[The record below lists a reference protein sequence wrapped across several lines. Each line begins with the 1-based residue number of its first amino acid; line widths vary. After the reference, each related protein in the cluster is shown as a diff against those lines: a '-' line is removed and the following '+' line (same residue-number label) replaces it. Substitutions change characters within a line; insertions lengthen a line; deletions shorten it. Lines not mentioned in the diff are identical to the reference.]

1 LILQTKLLLLI
12 IFIVLSAFFSGV
24 ETALFSLSRLR
35 VKYLVEKKRR
45 GAKTVDKLK
54 SNPHRLLITILIGN
68 NIVNI
73 AASALA
79 TTVVIGIFKS
89 NVVGITTGIM
99 TLIILVFGEI
109 TPKTLATTYKEPI
122 ALTVAPILNLLMIVL
137 FPIVTI
143 FELMMKGIIMLI
155 GKKETPIVTE
165 EEIKTFVKVGEEIGA
180 IKGEEKEMI
189 HKIFKFDDMDVERVM
204 TPKKDMVC
212 VEENQQVNKVID
224 TLIKSGFSRLPVY
237 RNNLDNITGFVHVKD
252 ILKAIKD
259 NRGNVRVK
267 ELIRPIAFI
276 PNLKKLDTLLN
287 QFKTRKQHMAIVV
300 DEHGEI
306 RGLITIEDILEEI
319 VGEIVDETEKIKP
332 YIIKIGYKKFLVL
345 GKTDIELVNKRLK
358 LNIKETK
365 DFDTLSGYI
374 LHKLGKVP
382 KEGDSIKLNKCTIS
396 IKEVIKNRIEKV
408 EILLH

>member
-1 LILQTKLLLLI
+1 MILQTKLLLLI

-73 AASALA
+73 AAAALA
-79 TTVVIGIFKS
+79 TTVAIGIFKS

-122 ALTVAPILNLLMIVL
+122 ALTVAPLLNLLMIAL
-137 FPIVTI
+137 LPIVTI

-259 NRGNVRVK
+259 NRGNLRVK

-300 DEHGEI
+300 DEYGEI

-345 GKTDIELVNKRLK
+345 GKTDIELINKRLK

-382 KEGDSIKLNKCTIS
+382 KEGDSVKLNKCTIS
-396 IKEVIKNRIEKV
+396 VKEVIKNRIEKV